1 MIPSIT
7 LENVQSH
14 KKTTIEFHPGIN
26 LITGASDC
34 GKSAVIRG
42 LQWWA
47 LNSCNWKELQR
58 HDTLS
63 TSVEAK
69 GVKKFRSDSL
79 HYYEMDGQKYKALR
93 TDVPQEIQAAIGLT
107 PDNFQEQHAPYFLIS
122 DSAGEVAKKLNAVG
136 DLQIIDLSLKGARHK
151 VKEANTE
158 EKYLKGELQ
167 KVTDKVEDLQWAVEA
182 DVEYTEIESLQ
193 AESASI
199 EIAPLTTAISKIEK
213 LQGEFDEIPITSLD
227 LRLLVNA
234 TYELDIDLSIGDV
247 IKKVEDNQVK
257 IPDMSGDIKE
267 INLSMAGLTS
277 QQGEMGALES
287 VLVEAIHWHS
297 EVKRYPS
304 EIDNV
309 VPQLTAMQTAEE
321 SLTKLNNM
329 FRGACVAEDCFARA
343 TAAHNEGK
351 INFND
356 KLKELGHCPLCGGEL
371 EIHPSV

>member
-47 LNSCNWKELQR
+47 LNSCNWRELQR

-79 HYYEMDGQKYKALR
+79 HYYEMGGQKYKALR
-93 TDVPQEIQAAIGLT
+93 TDVPTEIQAAIGLT
-107 PDNFQEQHAPYFLIS
+107 SDNFQEQHAPYFLIS
-122 DSAGEVAKKLNAVG
+122 DSAGDVARKLNAVG
-136 DLQIIDLSLKGARHK
+136 DLQIIDLSLKGARAK

-167 KVTDKVEDLQWAVEA
+167 KVTDKVEELQWAVEA

-199 EIAPLTTAISKIEK
+199 EIAPLTAAISKIGK
-213 LQGEFDEIPITSLD
+213 LQGEFDEIPSTAAD
-227 LRLLVNA
+227 LRRVSAA

-247 IKKVEDNQVK
+247 IRKVKDNQVK
-257 IPDMSGDIKE
+257 IPDPLKDIRE
-267 INLSMAGLTS
+267 INLSMAGLTD
-277 QQGEMGALES
+277 QQSEMATLAAA
-287 VLVEAIHWHS
+287 LVEAIHWHS
-297 EVKRYPS
+297 KVKRYPS

-309 VPQLTAMQTAEE
+309 VPQLTDLQTAEE
-321 SLTKLNNM
+321 ALTKLNDA
-329 FRGACVAEDCFARA
+329 FSGACVAKDCFTRA

-356 KLKELGHCPLCGGEL
+356 KLKDLGHCPLCGGHL